1 MEQKHA
7 PEPDFRIVRSY
18 KRLREEEEV
27 GAETGDADQ
36 SLSLEENLTFSD
48 TLVAL
53 RIIRAQFP
61 QIDKRK
67 LFRIFKLSTG
77 QDDHAIMLLDD
88 YLSQIKH
95 VMKRMEKKHDDFEVF
110 EWFITNVI
118 DVNWNLAST
127 INSL

>member
-1 MEQKHA
+1 MIKREPLQKMEQKHA

-36 SLSLEENLTFSD
+36 SLSLGMFTSLFSIENKSNSFFFFFFGFSNEEENLTFSD

-61 QIDKRK
+61 QIDK
-67 LFRIFKLSTG
+67 
-77 QDDHAIMLLDD
+77 
-88 YLSQIKH
+88 
-95 VMKRMEKKHDDFEVF
+95 V
-110 EWFITNVI
+110 
-118 DVNWNLAST
+118 
-127 INSL
+127 